1 MVAAKI
7 NVAELTRIEA
17 ITSMFGWKM
26 TLSVTS
32 PAFLV
37 IYVKD
42 KIFKVELE

>member
-1 MVAAKI
+1 
-7 NVAELTRIEA
+7 
-17 ITSMFGWKM
+17 MFGWKM

-42 KIFKVELE
+42 KIFKVELEWKKMGIVEEDIL